1 MKLSLLSPNMLR
13 PYAVS
18 TASCERDFSY
28 HNRLKMAYRNSL
40 KTETLDDLLRIYIN
54 ESSLNKSLTQKL
66 RLTSEPPPSR
76 HVSTIPSRKLAFFP
90 PFQAPRQVWVENL
103 DTQEEHKLGI
113 IDLHPDVF
121 AADPRIDIIH
131 KNMSYAHTKTRAEVH
146 GGGRKPWPQ
155 KGLGKARHGSI
166 RSPLW
171 RGGGVAHGPR
181 SPTPHFYMLPFYVR
195 VRGLTSMLS
204 VKLAQ
209 DDLHIVDSLDI
220 PTDDPQY
227 IEGLIESRN
236 WGPSVLIIDNTDVM
250 PRNISA
256 ATDEVKH
263 VNLMPV
269 YGLNVYSM
277 LKHDT
282 LVLTMAAVDQLE
294 EKLLFH
300 LNRTDT
306 SIQKKF
312 RLNHHS

>member
-1 MKLSLLSPNMLR
+1 
-13 PYAVS
+13 
-18 TASCERDFSY
+18 
-28 HNRLKMAYRNSL
+28 MAYRNSL
-40 KTETLDDLLRIYIN
+40 KTETLDDLLRIYVN
-54 ESSLNKSLTQKL
+54 EPSLNKSLTQKL

-131 KNMSYAHTKTRAEVH
+131 KNMVWQRNYRYVSYAHTKTRAEVH

-227 IEGLIESRN
+227 IEGL
-236 WGPSVLIIDNTDVM
+236 
-250 PRNISA
+250 
-256 ATDEVKH
+256 
-263 VNLMPV
+263 
-269 YGLNVYSM
+269 NVYSM

-306 SIQKKF
+306 SVQKKF

>member
-1 MKLSLLSPNMLR
+1 M
-13 PYAVS
+13 
-18 TASCERDFSY
+18 DFSFSGASG
-28 HNRLKMAYRNSL
+28 LEKNSQIGE
-40 KTETLDDLLRIYIN
+40 KTSLISL
-54 ESSLNKSLTQKL
+54 ESRVPKVDPREEKPPPVHLAEIRTSISPSSAVELNT
-66 RLTSEPPPSR
+66 TSALANYATEAEPPPSR

-131 KNMSYAHTKTRAEVH
+131 KNMVWQRNYRYVSYAHAKTRAEVH

-171 RGGGVAHGPR
+171 RGGGIAHGPR

-209 DDLHIVDSLDI
+209 KLFLFSTDI
-220 PTDDPQY
+220 
-227 IEGLIESRN
+227 
-236 WGPSVLIIDNTDVM
+236 M

-256 ATDEVKH
+256 ASDQVKH

-306 SIQKKF
+306 SVQKKF
-312 RLNHHS
+312 RLNHHN